1 MNPLVRRYLK
11 TGIVFLLVGLVSGGV
26 LLVRWEWGGIYPS
39 PTLVS
44 AHAHIILVGFV
55 MMMILGVAQWMF
67 PRPAKDDPRSRPWV
81 AEMAYWIVTPAT
93 ALRFAGD
100 VARASNASPL
110 VRTIAVVGGLGQI
123 VGLALFFYNLWP
135 RIRTVGARPPGS

>member
-11 TGIVFLLVGLVSGGV
+11 TGIAFLFTGLALGGV
-26 LLVRWEWGGIYPS
+26 LLARWELAGVYPS

-44 AHAHIILVGFV
+44 AHAHVILVGFV

-67 PRPAKDDPRSRPWV
+67 PRPARDDPRYRPQGV
-81 AEMAYWIVTPAT
+81 EAAYWIITGAT
-93 ALRFAGD
+93 VLRFAGEI
-100 VARASNASPL
+100 AREGSAALL
-110 VRTIAVVGGLGQI
+110 VRAIVVAGGLGQI

-135 RIRTVGARPPGS
+135 RIRTVGARPPGV